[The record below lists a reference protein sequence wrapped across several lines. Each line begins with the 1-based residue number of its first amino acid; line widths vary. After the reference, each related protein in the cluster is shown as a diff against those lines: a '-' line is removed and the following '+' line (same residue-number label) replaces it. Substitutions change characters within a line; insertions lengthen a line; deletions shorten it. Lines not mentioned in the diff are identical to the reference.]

1 MPTVVLRLM
10 LFVRR
15 SLESAFCPLRF
26 RRTISFRTRKSS
38 GSLCRLAANYERI
51 KTRAGRLSGAR
62 VTYGG
67 GKPPMAETIPGRL
80 AAARARRISRMRYLV
95 TGGAGFIGS
104 NTVDELVR
112 RGHSVVV
119 LDDLTSGKEDNL
131 AEIRN
136 KITFIK
142 GSITD
147 IEVVRKAVH
156 EAEFVLHLAARTSV
170 PKSVKDPIET
180 NRINIDGTL
189 NVLVA
194 ARDAKVKRVVF
205 AASSSAYGETP
216 TLPKVE
222 KMEPQPISPYGV
234 TKYVG
239 ELYAQTFGR
248 CYGLENVSLRYFN
261 IFGPRQDPSSPY
273 SGVLAKF
280 CTAALEETQPII
292 FGDGE
297 QTRDFTYVE
306 NAVQA
311 NVLAFEAPNVS
322 GRVFNVG
329 VGGRFSLN
337 QTVALLNKIAGK
349 SLESKYE
356 PARDGDIRDSQAD
369 ISRAR
374 EFLGYEPAVAFEEG
388 LRRTFDWYRATQE
401 KANATPTPASAPMPT
416 PPK

>member
-1 MPTVVLRLM
+1 
-10 LFVRR
+10 
-15 SLESAFCPLRF
+15 
-26 RRTISFRTRKSS
+26 
-38 GSLCRLAANYERI
+38 
-51 KTRAGRLSGAR
+51 
-62 VTYGG
+62 
-67 GKPPMAETIPGRL
+67 
-80 AAARARRISRMRYLV
+80 MRYLV

-119 LDDLTSGKEDNL
+119 LDDCSSGKEDNL

-147 IEVVRKAVH
+147 IEVVRKAMH

-170 PKSVKDPIET
+170 PRSVKDPIET
-180 NRINIDGTL
+180 NKINIDGTL

-194 ARDAKVKRVVF
+194 AKELKVKRVVF

-222 KMEPQPISPYGV
+222 TMQPQPISPYGV

-239 ELYAQTFGR
+239 ELYGQTFGR
-248 CYGLENVSLRYFN
+248 CYGLENVALRYFN

-280 CTAALEETQPII
+280 CTAYLEDTPPLV

-311 NVLAFEAPNVS
+311 NLLACEAPNVS
-322 GRVFNVG
+322 GKVFNVG
-329 VGGRFSLN
+329 VAGRVSLN
-337 QTVALLNKIAGK
+337 EVLRELGKITGK
-349 SLESKYE
+349 TLEAKYE

-369 ISRAR
+369 ISQAK
-374 EFLGYEPAVAFEEG
+374 EFLGYEPQVSFEQG
-388 LRRTFDWYRATQE
+388 LARTFEWYRETQAKAATKTE
-401 KANATPTPASAPMPT
+401 K
-416 PPK
+416 

>member
-1 MPTVVLRLM
+1 MR
-10 LFVRR
+10 FV
-15 SLESAFCPLRF
+15 
-26 RRTISFRTRKSS
+26 
-38 GSLCRLAANYERI
+38 
-51 KTRAGRLSGAR
+51 
-62 VTYGG
+62 
-67 GKPPMAETIPGRL
+67 
-80 AAARARRISRMRYLV
+80 V

-119 LDDLTSGKEDNL
+119 LDDLSTGKEENL

-136 KITFIK
+136 KITLIK

-147 IEVVRKAVH
+147 IEVVRKAMH
-156 EAEFVLHLAARTSV
+156 EAEYVLHLAARTSV

-180 NRINIDGTL
+180 NRVNIDGTL

-194 ARDAKVKRVVF
+194 ARDAKAKRFVF

-216 TLPKVE
+216 TLPKAE
-222 KMEPQPISPYGV
+222 KMVPQPISPYGV

-280 CTAALEETQPII
+280 CSAFLEGTQPVI

-311 NVLAFEAPNVS
+311 NLLACEAPNVS
-322 GRVFNVG
+322 GKMFNVG
-329 VGGRFSLN
+329 IGGRVSLN
-337 QTVALLNKIAGK
+337 ETMGLLNKISGQN
-349 SLESKYE
+349 LEAKYE
-356 PARDGDIRDSQAD
+356 PGRDGDIRDSQAD
-369 ISRAR
+369 ISQIR
-374 EFLGYEPAVAFEEG
+374 EFLGYEPVVGFEEG
-388 LRRTFDWYRATQE
+388 LRRTFEWYRATQV
-401 KANATPTPASAPMPT
+401 KANATPAPASAPAPA
-416 PPK
+416 PAPAKS

>member
-1 MPTVVLRLM
+1 MR
-10 LFVRR
+10 FV
-15 SLESAFCPLRF
+15 
-26 RRTISFRTRKSS
+26 
-38 GSLCRLAANYERI
+38 
-51 KTRAGRLSGAR
+51 
-62 VTYGG
+62 
-67 GKPPMAETIPGRL
+67 
-80 AAARARRISRMRYLV
+80 V

-119 LDDLTSGKEDNL
+119 LDDLSSGKEENL

-136 KITFIK
+136 KITLIK

-147 IEVVRKAVH
+147 IEVVRKAMH
-156 EAEFVLHLAARTSV
+156 EAEHVIHLAARTSV

-194 ARDAKVKRVVF
+194 ARDAKVKRIVF

-239 ELYAQTFGR
+239 ELYAKTFGR

-261 IFGPRQDPSSPY
+261 IFGPRQEPTSPY

-280 CTAALEETQPII
+280 CTAFLEDTQPVI

-297 QTRDFTYVE
+297 QTRDFTYVD

-311 NVLAFEAPNVS
+311 NLLACEAPNVS
-322 GRVFNVG
+322 GKVFNVG

-337 QTVALLNKIAGK
+337 QTVTLLSNISGK
-349 SLESKYE
+349 KLEPKYE

-369 ISRAR
+369 ISQAR
-374 EFLGYEPAVAFEEG
+374 EFLGYEPSVAFDEG
-388 LRRTFDWYRATQE
+388 LRRTFEWYRVTQE
-401 KANATPTPASAPMPT
+401 KARATPTGVTTPGAPAPAKP
-416 PPK
+416 